1 MTGRDLV
8 LLIIVYIAIGL
19 LVFWF
24 CKPVQGMVPTGSNL
38 VVEFVD
44 VNTKVYRVTDGGV
57 VCYVA
62 VGKLHGYTVSI
73 DCVKRYTE
81 RLHGDEKDN

>member
-1 MTGRDLV
+1 MKETIFVTFL
-8 LLIIVYIAIGL
+8 Y
-19 LVFWF
+19 VFALF
-24 CKPVQGMVPTGSNL
+24 AVAFATYSLDRPAQGMVPSGADL

-73 DCVKRYTE
+73 DCVKTYKEVRHE
-81 RLHGDEKDN
+81 

>member
-81 RLHGDEKDN
+81 RLHGTAED